1 MNGSPSTSFE
11 PPLASAAD
19 VIDALGG
26 TEGVMALTGA
36 KSSQVVSYWRT
47 SGRFPPKLFLLMT
60 GALAATGKSAS
71 PALWN
76 QALSAEAAE

>member
-1 MNGSPSTSFE
+1 MNGSPSTSIE
-11 PPLASAAD
+11 PPLASAAE

-47 SGRFPPKLFLLMT
+47 SGRFPPKLYLLMN
-60 GALAATGKSAS
+60 GALEAAGKRAAPS
-71 PALWN
+71 LWN